1 MRAQASLFVPWHLAG
16 MCVKQLAMPTTS
28 FARKISWCWHITVPQ
43 PPLAGQPYPQI
54 IIDAVPT
61 TSSSHDKDLS

>member
-1 MRAQASLFVPWHLAG
+1 